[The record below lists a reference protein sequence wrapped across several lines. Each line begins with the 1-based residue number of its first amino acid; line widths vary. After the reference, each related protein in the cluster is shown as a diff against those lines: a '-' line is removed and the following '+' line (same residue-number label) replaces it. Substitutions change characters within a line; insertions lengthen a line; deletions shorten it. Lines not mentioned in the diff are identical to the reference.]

1 MYITYTE
8 KEKKEWKKKILKE
21 AYILDVVDKAFKI
34 SYYRCIQI

>member
-8 KEKKEWKKKILKE
+8 KEKKEWKKILKE

-34 SYYRCIQI
+34 SYYSCIQI